1 MSDVTFLSVS
11 VEASLHP
18 RAQGSRTM
26 QELVEIQDAFKKNY
40 INEHDVQL
48 LYASWNQRLKDGNY
62 SASMK
67 ERQVINWAAMRACKQ
82 QKMHP
87 PSLTN
92 AFVNLS
98 MQIVVSKLSSY
109 SL

>member
-1 MSDVTFLSVS
+1 MSEVTFLSVS

-67 ERQVINWAAMRACKQ
+67 ERQVINWAVTRAHERQRRRPAYASIQSDQC
-82 QKMHP
+82 
-87 PSLTN
+87 
-92 AFVNLS
+92 
-98 MQIVVSKLSSY
+98 IC
-109 SL
+109 